1 MRQREKALWV
11 ATFVLIFVSSGLL
24 VYLGAVL
31 LARLMLF
38 LTYYPPDPEL
48 VARVQSWGSLR
59 RF

>member
-11 ATFVLIFVSSGLL
+11 ALFVLIIVSGGLL
-24 VYLGAVL
+24 VYLGAVV

-48 VARVQSWGSLR
+48 VARVQSW
-59 RF
+59 

>member
-1 MRQREKALWV
+1 MLKWAGLAL
-11 ATFVLIFVSSGLL
+11 VLVSCALL
-24 VYLGAVL
+24 MYLGAVL